1 MQMSMRAARDNE
13 SIVAS
18 DLRHALLLG
27 NGDAPA
33 GGRAGCAQGA
43 KRGGAG
49 TMSHYKP
56 TAEQPETRSQRRI
69 YDQGTG
75 LEERYVYTVRSAPG
89 CALRRAWHEELRSKH
104 GN

>member
-1 MQMSMRAARDNE
+1 MSMRIARDNE
-13 SIVAS
+13 SIVAF
-18 DLRHALLLG
+18 DLGHAQAVG
-27 NGDAPA
+27 TVCGAA

-49 TMSHYKP
+49 TMSQHKP

-69 YDQGTG
+69 YDHRTG
-75 LEERYVYTVRSAPG
+75 PEERYVNTVLSAHG
-89 CALRRAWHEELRSKH
+89 VAMGRAWREELRSKH